1 MAEAKVKTV
10 PANRLDELKSKHHKK
25 LEDVTARHEATVTKL
40 AGKHDGELAKL
51 AAKTSKQC
59 GGLTEALKKIRE
71 LALEIDRAEA
81 LPNPQTAARKM
92 AGLSMRIQ
100 AICNKHVK

>member
-1 MAEAKVKTV
+1 MAETKVKTV
-10 PANRLDELKSKHHKK
+10 PANRLDELKTKHHKK
-25 LEDVTARHEATVTKL
+25 LEDVVARHEATVTKL
-40 AGKHDGELAKL
+40 TGKHDGELAKI
-51 AAKTSKQC
+51 AAKTDKQC
-59 GGLTEALKKIRE
+59 GGLIADLKKIRD
-71 LALEIDRAEA
+71 LSIEIDRAEA